1 MKSSFA
7 HLLEGAEYW
16 KRLVFVICF
25 STRLMVLMVV
35 FQERQGQEWFPC
47 LPFVLGPRLV
57 VPGDLAECEAEV
69 CMEAPETLPVK
80 ILTASGQDCSA
91 EDALSALEGTSAHQ
105 GHRVA

>member
-1 MKSSFA
+1 
-7 HLLEGAEYW
+7 
-16 KRLVFVICF
+16 
-25 STRLMVLMVV
+25 MVV
-35 FQERQGQEWFPC
+35 LVVCWARQEQEQSPY

-80 ILTASGQDCSA
+80 ILTSSGQDCSA
-91 EDALSALEGTSAHQ
+91 EDALSALEETSAHQ